1 LYSASLHL
9 LFYKFFFF
17 RSTGLES
24 RIIARSGEEMF
35 DEIFHSLP
43 DGAAC
48 YPTDNEG
55 WVYVSNSESSSNGG
69 VAAIYF
75 NSKSKII
82 NYKRLLSGTRRN
94 CSGGKT
100 PWSTYV
106 SCEESGWSGHCW
118 EVDPSGKYAS
128 NRTVLG
134 GDGGNFESVAF
145 DNRNPSKPR
154 IFVTEDKSCGALR
167 RFTPNED
174 VLSNAIDNGKY
185 WKILTNDGDME
196 YLVFNPYD
204 ENDPVSGTFY
214 WSKNIDK
221 GRQSAYDYFQNAEG
235 IDVNNGMLYFVA
247 KKYKHLFI
255 LNLDEGTYSRSST
268 DEGLFDGQPD
278 QIIVSSLNEDVDAL
292 IYFTEDTKG
301 HAGIHA
307 RSVNNNDYFT
317 IIDTIGYEEETTGFA
332 MSPNK
337 MFMYFC
343 IQKPGVCFEVQRKD
357 GRSFVGKTLDIKYHK
372 LSELIDERSLQEEEK
387 DYCEANFG

>member
-1 LYSASLHL
+1 
-9 LFYKFFFF
+9 LFTNSNHISIFF
-17 RSTGLES
+17 
-24 RIIARSGEEMF
+24 A
-35 DEIFHSLP
+35 DE

-55 WVYVSNSESSSNGG
+55 WVYVSNSESPTDGG

-255 LNLDEGTYSRSST
+255 LNLDEGTYTRSST

-307 RSVNNNDYFT
+307 RSVDNDDYFT